1 MGVRMTKFIKR
12 GKMGVRMTKI
22 CKKEEKWELE

>member
-1 MGVRMTKFIKR
+1 MGFRMTKFIKR